1 MTRGLGI
8 LSKSKAIANTLSQSK
23 IGQMIANAL
32 KPAATPL
39 EYAGAFGAGAATGAI
54 DPNSVL
60 GKIATALAGGTVGA
74 GTVSAVNAFGPG
86 AMKNFIGR
94 AVLRNELSN
103 AMMGHPVSD
112 VNFGILPR
120 KRLNEINRIR
130 ATENVPQIQS
140 GRVVI
145 PSDRVQHL
153 YSRRI
158 IDNKYAPKDVATMLD
173 NALYNKKSQIS
184 HGQYKTLQATFYP
197 NGHLVDVGII
207 GKNRNTPNVF
217 IKTGYKKDLSGIK
230 NGALDGRR
238 VPSSDPLV
246 RTQSTSGSRQVDNL
260 SARQG
265 PVADIVGY
273 ASDFVKQFAEK
284 PTLEMLIRNALIP
297 RGE

>member
-1 MTRGLGI
+1 MNNISNVGI
-8 LSKSKAIANTLSQSK
+8 VGKH
-23 IGQMIANAL
+23 
-32 KPAATPL
+32 
-39 EYAGAFGAGAATGAI
+39 TGNGGVAVKTGYRM
-54 DPNSVL
+54 PN
-60 GKIATALAGGTVGA
+60 
-74 GTVSAVNAFGPG
+74 
-86 AMKNFIGR
+86 
-94 AVLRNELSN
+94 
-103 AMMGHPVSD
+103 
-112 VNFGILPR
+112 
-120 KRLNEINRIR
+120 NRIEKKFGV
-130 ATENVPQIQS
+130 TD

-230 NGALDGRR
+230 NGALDGHR

-246 RTQSTSGSRQVDNL
+246 RTQPTSGSRQVDNL

-273 ASDFVKQFAEK
+273 AFDFVKQCA
-284 PTLEMLIRNALIP
+284 TLRAQ
-297 RGE
+297 RHQ